1 MEPNNSTN
9 ESAKPANDAAETL
22 LEFPDNWDLGR
33 PPAATVDQMWRLS
46 PKIRHLDKRGPSTP
60 VSAESPI
67 VQPESQACGVQVTA
81 NEMLRLGVLALDR
94 RHHPRTCLP
103 IDDVSHGDH

>member
-22 LEFPDNWDLGR
+22 LEFPDNWDHGR

-46 PKIRHLDKRGPSTP
+46 LKIRHLDKRGPSTP
-60 VSAESPI
+60 VSAEF
-67 VQPESQACGVQVTA
+67 
-81 NEMLRLGVLALDR
+81 RLD
-94 RHHPRTCLP
+94 P
-103 IDDVSHGDH
+103 